1 MMQNLRSMGAQI
13 AVDDFGTGYSSL
25 SYLAQ
30 FPVDILK
37 VDRAFVRHVGTTS
50 EQAELAKTIIQ
61 LGQSLKLLTV
71 AEGIESQ
78 EQLEGLRLLGCPLGQ
93 GFLFARP
100 GPAEE
105 IDELIR
111 ASRAAG
117 GVAAA
122 TSRALV

>member
-1 MMQNLRSMGAQI
+1 MNQERWTSCRTFVRWGRQI

-78 EQLEGLRLLGCPLGQ
+78 SSS
-93 GFLFARP
+93 
-100 GPAEE
+100 
-105 IDELIR
+105 R
-111 ASRAAG
+111 ASGPRMSAWARLPVRPPRSSG
-117 GVAAA
+117 GD
-122 TSRALV
+122 